1 MAAGNVGYS
10 DTRSFSGSLLGD
22 IAGGI
27 KDRIGNSMQMAR
39 AERANAA
46 KAMNVGGRNDGI
58 TQQEFDKEYGKGY
71 FFKRALGSN
80 FGGDRI
86 ARTRGYFEKNPP
98 AGRDPTGTR
107 ESRFSAG
114 FDYAAKEG
122 LIKGARPLQG
132 PKAPEYLYAYD
143 RRYADVLGDSAKFK
157 DDTLDKE
164 KMKAK
169 SSMFGGGTS
178 KYGDTRSFGKKD
190 KNAVPVEDKELNEKI
205 ASSLSGIEV
214 QMTRLEQKMNSSDG
228 EDGQVA
234 SLVSANSKAI
244 VAGFT
249 GIHAALSS
257 FLGMMQKQTKA
268 IKDGAEAKKDAEE
281 KAEDKANRA
290 AEELGA
296 EGLDGGAENAGV
308 TGLGKKKGGGGFW
321 GGLLGGLFDLF
332 TGRGWMRGK
341 PTNPRALTRLARM
354 KGMGAVR
361 GIGSRLIG
369 PAAGATMLWGALE
382 GGFPRP
388 TARYDQVTGPNAYYN
403 DPRMKGPR
411 PRFFGGGSM
420 PGDGVGKQAIIGDT
434 PPGTAEALIPMTE
447 KVFKDSARAKLQVM
461 KKNKKFFSDI
471 YSDGNKKFYN
481 GPDGWK
487 KLGKD
492 LWNAIKGLFGGG
504 NNNTPDD
511 RDPPPPG
518 SLTPISLDGF
528 SEQEIS
534 DLGRIIAAEAGDKEG
549 QALVLNS
556 ILNRYRQ
563 IKSGKV
569 SPSQWGIQGKTKDE
583 VTLTDIIYAANQY
596 QPIRD
601 GSFNRVTADQG
612 TTALNNAVEGGGL
625 DPNRVK
631 ENLVSGGM
639 SESDATQVAVSDSFY
654 NPSAS
659 SNTPFPGQPSVAT
672 DNGHVFMSSGIGY
685 KPEDLSSLTPVT
697 QTAPPPET
705 PSSNPTGVSAEQQ
718 AAEMLMNSVVPGF
731 SSSMNNL
738 RTLNQSLGNDLSGY
752 RNKGGGLTL
761 SPVKFT
767 MPTNNTAGS
776 AKETPQSFVGLDFNS
791 MGGWTFTPAHTSG
804 E

>member
-1 MAAGNVGYS
+1 MAAGNVGYT

-39 AERANAA
+39 QERANAA
-46 KAMNVGGRNDGI
+46 KALNVGGRNDGV
-58 TQQEFDKEYGKGY
+58 TQKEFDKEYGKGY

-143 RRYADVLGDSAKFK
+143 RRYADVLGDAAKFK
-157 DDTLDKE
+157 DDTLDKD

-178 KYGDTRSFGKKD
+178 QYKDTRSFGGGKD
-190 KNAVPVEDKELNEKI
+190 KNAIPVEDKQLTEKI
-205 ASSLSGIEV
+205 ASSLSGVEV
-214 QMTRLEQKMNSSDG
+214 QMTRLEQKMNSGDG
-228 EDGQVA
+228 EDGEVA

-296 EGLDGGAENAGV
+296 EGLDADAGNV
-308 TGLGKKKGGGGFW
+308 GVSKLGGKKGGGFW

-388 TARYDQVTGPNAYYN
+388 AGRYDQVYGPNSFYN
-403 DPRMKGPR
+403 DPRMNRR
-411 PRFFGGGSM
+411 PRLFAGASIPGGA
-420 PGDGVGKQAIIGDT
+420 GKNVIVGDT
-434 PPGTAEALIPMTE
+434 PAGTNEAVIPMSQQT
-447 KVFKDSARAKLQVM
+447 FRDSAKAKMQVM
-461 KKNKKFFSDI
+461 KKNKDFFANM
-471 YSDGNKKFYN
+471 YSD
-481 GPDGWK
+481 
-487 KLGKD
+487 
-492 LWNAIKGLFGGG
+492 
-504 NNNTPDD
+504 
-511 RDPPPPG
+511 
-518 SLTPISLDGF
+518 
-528 SEQEIS
+528 
-534 DLGRIIAAEAGDKEG
+534 
-549 QALVLNS
+549 
-556 ILNRYRQ
+556 
-563 IKSGKV
+563 
-569 SPSQWGIQGKTKDE
+569 
-583 VTLTDIIYAANQY
+583 
-596 QPIRD
+596 
-601 GSFNRVTADQG
+601 
-612 TTALNNAVEGGGL
+612 
-625 DPNRVK
+625 
-631 ENLVSGGM
+631 
-639 SESDATQVAVSDSFY
+639 
-654 NPSAS
+654 
-659 SNTPFPGQPSVAT
+659 
-672 DNGHVFMSSGIGY
+672 
-685 KPEDLSSLTPVT
+685 
-697 QTAPPPET
+697 
-705 PSSNPTGVSAEQQ
+705 
-718 AAEMLMNSVVPGF
+718 
-731 SSSMNNL
+731 
-738 RTLNQSLGNDLSGY
+738 
-752 RNKGGGLTL
+752 
-761 SPVKFT
+761 
-767 MPTNNTAGS
+767 
-776 AKETPQSFVGLDFNS
+776 
-791 MGGWTFTPAHTSG
+791 
-804 E
+804 

>member
-1 MAAGNVGYS
+1 MAAGNVGYT

-39 AERANAA
+39 QERANAA
-46 KAMNVGGRNDGI
+46 KAMNVGGRNDGV
-58 TQQEFDKEYGKGY
+58 TQKEFDKEYGKGY

-143 RRYADVLGDSAKFK
+143 RRYADVLGDAAKFK
-157 DDTLDKE
+157 DDTLDKD
-164 KMKAK
+164 KMKAQ

-178 KYGDTRSFGKKD
+178 KYKDTRSFGGGKD
-190 KNAVPVEDKELNEKI
+190 KNAIPVEDKQLTEKI
-205 ASSLSGIEV
+205 ASSLSGVEV
-214 QMTRLEQKMNSSDG
+214 QMTRLEQKMNSGDG
-228 EDGQVA
+228 EDGEVA

-296 EGLDGGAENAGV
+296 EGLDADAGNV
-308 TGLGKKKGGGGFW
+308 GVSKLGGKKGGGFW

-403 DPRMKGPR
+403 DPRMNRR
-411 PRFFGGGSM
+411 PRLFAGASIPGGA
-420 PGDGVGKQAIIGDT
+420 GKNVIVGDT
-434 PPGTAEALIPMTE
+434 PAGTSEAVIPMSQQT
-447 KVFKDSARAKLQVM
+447 FRDSAKAKMQVM
-461 KKNKKFFSDI
+461 KKNKDFFANM
-471 YSDGNKKFYN
+471 YSDGNKKFFN
-481 GPDGWK
+481 GPNGWA
-487 KLGKD
+487 KLGEN
-492 LWNAIKGLFGGG
+492 LWEAIKGLFGGG
-504 NNNTPDD
+504 NQNPPPP
-511 RDPPPPG
+511 RDPPPEG
-518 SLTPISLDGF
+518 SLEPISLDGF
-528 SEQEIS
+528 SEKEIS

-569 SPSQWGIQGKTKDE
+569 SPSQWGITGKTKDE

-601 GSFNRVTADQG
+601 GSFDKITADQG
-612 TTALNNAVEGGGL
+612 TTALSNAVEGGGL
-625 DPNRVK
+625 NPARIK

-639 SESDATQVAVSDSFY
+639 SESNATQVAVSDSFY

-672 DNGHVFMSSGIGY
+672 DNGHVFMSSQYGY
-685 KPEDLSSLTPVT
+685 KPGDLSSLTPVT

-705 PSSNPTGVSAEQQ
+705 PVSSGVSAEQR
-718 AAEMLMNSVVPGF
+718 AAEMLMNTVVPGF
-731 SSSMNNL
+731 SDSMSNL
-738 RTLNQSLGNDLSGY
+738 RTLNQPLDSGS
-752 RNKGGGLTL
+752 NIFKMPSSGLTL
-761 SPVKFT
+761 PSFT
-767 MPTNNTAGS
+767 NTAPTTHTAGS

-791 MGGWTFTPAHTSG
+791 LGGWAFTPAHSSG